1 MSDKPVILQV
11 LPRMESGGVERGTIE
26 ITQAISQA
34 GMTPL
39 IASAGGAL
47 LPHIRHAGG
56 EHITL
61 PLDRKNPFVIRSNA
75 WRLYLLIKSRGVNIV
90 HARSRAP
97 AWSAYYAAQ
106 WAGVHF
112 MSTFHGI
119 YGTETALK
127 KRYNSVMTKGKC
139 IIAVSNYVK
148 EHILANYHVDADNIR
163 VIPRGVDFN
172 LFDEAK
178 VVPDRLQQLT
188 RGWGLYDNFAPVI
201 FAPGR
206 LSRIKGFHVLIE
218 ALAKLPSVPFL
229 CIIAGSDQGHE
240 GYRRELQELVLKHGL
255 EGKVRIEPN
264 TQFMTEAYTLANI
277 VVIPS
282 IKPES
287 FGRVAI
293 EAQAMGNL
301 VIASDHGGVR
311 ETIIPNETGYLVPPN
326 NAEMLAEA
334 IRFALGRDE
343 RVIEAMSD
351 FARQHV
357 RTHYDT
363 NRMKAATIDVYREL
377 LATPSEGV
385 QLPDK
390 TFPEI
395 KHLEPDAT

>member
-1 MSDKPVILQV
+1 
-11 LPRMESGGVERGTIE
+11 
-26 ITQAISQA
+26 
-34 GMTPL
+34 
-39 IASAGGAL
+39 
-47 LPHIRHAGG
+47 
-56 EHITL
+56 
-61 PLDRKNPFVIRSNA
+61 
-75 WRLYLLIKSRGVNIV
+75 
-90 HARSRAP
+90 
-97 AWSAYYAAQ
+97 
-106 WAGVHF
+106 
-112 MSTFHGI
+112 
-119 YGTETALK
+119 
-127 KRYNSVMTKGKC
+127 
-139 IIAVSNYVK
+139 
-148 EHILANYHVDADNIR
+148 
-163 VIPRGVDFN
+163 
-172 LFDEAK
+172 
-178 VVPDRLQQLT
+178 
-188 RGWGLYDNFAPVI
+188 
-201 FAPGR
+201 
-206 LSRIKGFHVLIE
+206 
-218 ALAKLPSVPFL
+218 
-229 CIIAGSDQGHE
+229 
-240 GYRRELQELVLKHGL
+240 
-255 EGKVRIEPN
+255 
-264 TQFMTEAYTLANI
+264 MTEAYTLANI